1 MNDAVEKKSDSGH
14 LAGEGA
20 LSFIGDI
27 SLTQKLILM
36 LIVPLLTLIFYTV
49 SEVRR
54 AQGVVQ
60 ENESI
65 SEVVQ
70 FSVVAN
76 ALVHE
81 LQKERGLSAGYVGSG
96 GEQFKA
102 AVPEQQQLTDVKIAS
117 LKSFL
122 QGFDTQNLP
131 ETFSKK
137 LELMLLNLAK
147 IESKRQNVLN
157 LNLSVQDTLSYY
169 TNDLNTYLLELIG
182 NLPKLSSIGDISVMG
197 TAYFNF
203 IESKERAGIE
213 RAVLSNAFSQD
224 GFSFG
229 AYEQFLSLMTIQN
242 AYIKEFLQFATTD
255 QADAYQKAMQNKSVD
270 ETERLRSVAQKLSAS
285 GGFNVAAADWWTVQT
300 DKINL
305 LKQIEDKI
313 STDLSNTAS
322 SYTEIAE
329 AKLNQALLIT
339 IISTLATILFVFL
352 ISRNMLGSL
361 GELGSTVRIIEEGDY
376 SARSGLTNKDEFGV
390 FARAFNQL
398 LDDRVS
404 SLVASEKEGEQLNE
418 SIIGLLMA
426 VGQLSQRDLTAKVP
440 VQEDVTGAVADAL
453 NLFSEETSNVLKEV
467 TQVSEQ
473 VSNAAL
479 KAQELSSEVLVASDA
494 DTQQVEQTVQ
504 ELSQMAVAMREMA
517 TEAKK
522 VNEVSEDATKITTS
536 ALDTVT
542 EAVNSIM
549 KIRDT
554 VRETEKRIKRLGERS
569 QEIGGTVNLIN
580 NIAERTHILSLNA
593 SMHAASAGEA
603 GRGFMVVAD
612 EIQRLAENSREAT
625 AQIETL
631 VKNIQVETTDTAA
644 IMNTVISQVV
654 EGSNLAELAGEK
666 MQETQATTADLVR
679 SIQHISD
686 SSQVQ
691 ADSSDAL
698 RARSEEVQKSVATTA
713 QRMNAQAEENRHLV
727 EFAKTL
733 TASVGVFKLPA

>member
-1 MNDAVEKKSDSGH
+1 MSDAVEKKNVSRSSTG
-14 LAGEGA
+14 GGM

-36 LIVPLLTLIFYTV
+36 LVVPLLTLVFYTV

-54 AQGVVQ
+54 AQDVVQ

-65 SEVVQ
+65 SEVVR

-81 LQKERGLSAGYVGSG
+81 LQKERGLSAGYIGSKG
-96 GEQFKA
+96 SQFKT
-102 AVPEQQQLTDVKIAS
+102 VLPEQQQLTNVKIS
-117 LKSFL
+117 DLKSFL
-122 QGFDTQNLP
+122 QGFDTENLP
-131 ETFSKK
+131 QTFSKK
-137 LELMLLNLAK
+137 IELMLLNMAK
-147 IESKRQNVLN
+147 IESKRQNVLS
-157 LNLSVQDTLSYY
+157 LNLSLKETLDYY
-169 TNDLNTYLLELIG
+169 TNDVNAYLLELIG
-182 NLPKLSSIGDISVMG
+182 NMPKLSSIGDISVMG

-213 RAVLSNAFSQD
+213 RAVLANTFSKNE
-224 GFSFG
+224 FG
-229 AYEQFLSLMTIQN
+229 LGVYEQFLSLMTIQN
-242 AYIKEFLQFATTD
+242 TYIKEFLQFATTG
-255 QADAYQKAMQNKSVD
+255 QVDAYQKAMQNKSVD
-270 ETERLRSVAQKLSAS
+270 ETERLRSVAQELSVS
-285 GGFNVAAADWWTVQT
+285 GGFNIAPAYWWTVQT

-305 LKQIEDKI
+305 LKQIEDGI
-313 STDLSNTAS
+313 STDLSSMAN
-322 SYTEIAE
+322 SYTEVAA
-329 AKLNQALLIT
+329 AKLNQALLISV
-339 IISTLATILFVFL
+339 ISSLATILLVFL
-352 ISRNMLGSL
+352 VAKNILGSL
-361 GELGSTVRIIEEGDY
+361 GELGDTVNIIEEGDY
-376 SARSGLTNKDEFGV
+376 TARSGLTNKDEFGV

-404 SLVASEKEGEQLNE
+404 SLVESEKEGEQLNE

-473 VSNAAL
+473 VNSAAL
-479 KAQELSSEVLVASDA
+479 KAQELSSEVLIASDA
-494 DTQQVEQTVQ
+494 DKQQVQQTVQ
-504 ELSQMAVAMREMA
+504 ELSQMAVAMRDMA
-517 TEAKK
+517 TEAQG
-522 VNEVSEDATKITTS
+522 VSKTSEKATETTSS

-542 EAVNSIM
+542 ETVNSIM
-549 KIRDT
+549 QIRDT
-554 VRETEKRIKRLGERS
+554 IRETEKRIKRLGERS

-654 EGSNLAELAGEK
+654 EGSNLAEKAGQK
-666 MQETQATTADLVR
+666 MQETQTTTADLVR
-679 SIQHISD
+679 SIQHISVI
-686 SSQVQ
+686 SQVQ
-691 ADSSDAL
+691 AESSNAL
-698 RARSEEVQKSVATTA
+698 RERSEEVQKSVATTA
-713 QRMNAQAEENRHLV
+713 EKMNAQAEENRHLV
-727 EFAKTL
+727 EFAKAL